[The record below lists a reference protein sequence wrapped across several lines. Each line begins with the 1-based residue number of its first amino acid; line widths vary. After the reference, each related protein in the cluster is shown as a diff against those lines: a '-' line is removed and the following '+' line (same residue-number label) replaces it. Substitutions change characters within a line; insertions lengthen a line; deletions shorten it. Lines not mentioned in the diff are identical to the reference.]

1 MDESARRALESAFD
15 SVSTVRELHDVPPHA
30 VFEVVVDGDRA
41 VYKYDVGPTGS
52 AGVEGRVQALVHAR
66 TSVPV
71 PRVLTHGPDHYV
83 AAWHPNAPAP
93 DASPSA
99 DRTWARAA
107 GRALATL
114 HAETAQVVDGYGA
127 FEPAVE
133 GVRTAGHDTWRDAAL
148 AYATR
153 HRRAVARY
161 GYGDVVDEAIASL
174 EAHPDAFADAG
185 EPVCC
190 HGWATPDHV
199 AVEDDA
205 VACVVDFEHAI
216 AAPAAFDYWR
226 TAHPTFDDDDGRERA
241 FRDGYRSV
249 RDLPPNLDER
259 EPLYALLNA
268 VYYFESLYVQD
279 QYERHETARRARGL
293 SAHVHDLQDSL
304 D

>member
-1 MDESARRALESAFD
+1 MQQSARRALESAFD
-15 SVSTVRELHDVPPHA
+15 SVRIVRELHDVPPHA
-30 VFEVVVDGDRA
+30 VFEVVVDGKRA
-41 VYKYDVGPTGS
+41 IYKHDVGPTGS
-52 AGVEGRVQALVHAR
+52 AGVEGRVQALVHAE

-93 DASPSA
+93 GASTTA
-99 DRTWARAA
+99 DRAWARAA

-114 HAETAQVVDGYGA
+114 HDETASVVEGYGA
-127 FEPAVE
+127 FEPADD
-133 GVRTAGHDTWRDAAL
+133 GVRTAGHETWRDAAL

-185 EPVCC
+185 ESVCC
-190 HGWATPDHV
+190 HGWATPEHV
-199 AVEDDA
+199 AVADDA

-216 AAPAAFDYWR
+216 VAPAAFDYWR
-226 TAHPTFDDDDGRERA
+226 TAHPTFDDDARERA

-249 RDLPPNLDER
+249 RDLPPKLDER

-268 VYYFESLYVQD
+268 VYYFESLHVQD
-279 QYERHETARRARGL
+279 QHDRHETARRARGL
-293 SAHVHDLQDSL
+293 TAHVHELL
-304 D
+304 DFLD